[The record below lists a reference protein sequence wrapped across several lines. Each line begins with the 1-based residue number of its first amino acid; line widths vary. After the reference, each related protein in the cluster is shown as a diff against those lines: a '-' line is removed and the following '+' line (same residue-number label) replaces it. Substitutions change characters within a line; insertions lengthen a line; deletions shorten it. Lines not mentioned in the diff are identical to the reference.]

1 MLRRVAYRVPMLF
14 GIAASMLPQIIVAQ
28 QEQPEPA
35 FRAGIK
41 LVEVDVVARR
51 NGAPATGLSKDDF
64 TLLDNGRKQL
74 IAIFSVHSRKTG
86 DQPAVPPP
94 PGVFSNR
101 VARGADAPKTTVI
114 LLDQMNTPQTLQAYA
129 IARIGKFI
137 DSRPGGDRIGIYTL
151 LGNGALHVVEELTS
165 NSELLSRAA
174 NSLNARDP
182 HRRDSDTAGMT
193 RHESEGYAAIGIAG
207 PALGVTGALEQIAH
221 HLANVPGRKN
231 VVWITT
237 AFPVYDLGLGID
249 FRPEMEKAARALNDA
264 RVALYAV
271 DARGLIGALDG
282 LTAISNAET
291 RGPPRSPR
299 LIAMTMQRGEP
310 ANPRGLYTE
319 QMLSGLTGGL
329 TFFNRSNAL
338 EESIQTAVD
347 DGDLTYTLGFYPQ
360 ESEQD
365 GTWHNLKVA
374 VRRPGVSLRY
384 RRNYLA
390 RREGDAGDGRPTLEQ
405 LLKDPLDATQLELR
419 VSVARKTAQAEVLQ
433 VNVNLDLHDVE
444 FKHENMRRLGAVD
457 LAFHVEGTGGMT
469 SKILRID
476 IPDDQ
481 FATFLEKGLNM
492 VASVDTT
499 GGVEAFR
506 VVVQDRTTGAAGSV
520 TVPLAQK

>member
-1 MLRRVAYRVPMLF
+1 MLF
-14 GIAASMLPQIIVAQ
+14 GFAAIMLAQ
-28 QEQPEPA
+28 QEQPEA
-35 FRAGIK
+35 TFRAGTK
-41 LVEVDVVARR
+41 LVEVDVVAQR
-51 NGAPATGLSKDDF
+51 NGAPAIGLSKDDF
-64 TLLDNGRKQL
+64 TLLDNGKKQI
-74 IAIFSVHSRKTG
+74 IAFFSVRSRKTG
-86 DQPAVPPP
+86 GNATVPPP

-101 VARGADAPKTTVI
+101 VWRGADAANTTVI

-129 IARIGKFI
+129 IARIAKFI
-137 DSRPGGDRIGIYTL
+137 QSQHGRDRIGIYTI
-151 LGNGALHVVEELTS
+151 LGNGGLYVVEELTS
-165 NSELLSRAA
+165 NSELLTRAA
-174 NSLNARDP
+174 NSLKARDP
-182 HRRDSDTAGMT
+182 RRRDSDTTGMT
-193 RHESEGYAAIGIAG
+193 RHESEGYAAIGITG
-207 PALGVTGALEQIAH
+207 PALGVTGALVQIAR

-264 RVALYAV
+264 NAALYAV
-271 DARGLIGALDG
+271 DARGLMGALDG
-282 LTAISNAET
+282 LTAISDADVEKP
-291 RGPPRSPR
+291 GPPRSPR

-329 TFFNRSNAL
+329 TFFNKSNAL

-347 DGDLTYTLGFYPQ
+347 DGNLTYTLGFYPQ

-365 GTWHNLKVA
+365 RTWHDLKVA

-384 RRNYLA
+384 RRSYLA
-390 RREGDAGDGRPTLEQ
+390 RPEGEATDGRPTLEQ
-405 LLKDPLDATQLELR
+405 LLKEPLDATQLELR
-419 VSVARKTAQAEVLQ
+419 VSVARNTPQVEVLQ
-433 VNVNLDLHDVE
+433 VKVNVDLHNVA

-469 SKILRID
+469 SKTVQVD

-492 VASVDTT
+492 VASVDTR

-506 VVVQDRTTGAAGSV
+506 VLVQDRATGAAGSV
-520 TVPLAQK
+520 TVPLPNR

>member
-1 MLRRVAYRVPMLF
+1 
-14 GIAASMLPQIIVAQ
+14 
-28 QEQPEPA
+28 
-35 FRAGIK
+35 
-41 LVEVDVVARR
+41 
-51 NGAPATGLSKDDF
+51 
-64 TLLDNGRKQL
+64 
-74 IAIFSVHSRKTG
+74 
-86 DQPAVPPP
+86 
-94 PGVFSNR
+94 
-101 VARGADAPKTTVI
+101 
-114 LLDQMNTPQTLQAYA
+114 MNTPQTLQADA
-129 IARIGKFI
+129 IARIGKFV
-137 DSRPGGDRIGIYTL
+137 DSRHGGDRIGIYTL
-151 LGNGALHVVEELTS
+151 LGNGSLQVVEELTS
-165 NSELLSRAA
+165 NTELLSRAA

-182 HRRDSDTAGMT
+182 QRRDSDTKGMT

-221 HLANVPGRKN
+221 HVANVPGRKN

-310 ANPRGLYTE
+310 ANPRGLDTE

-374 VRRPGVSLRY
+374 VQAARREPALSQKF
-384 RRNYLA
+384 A

-405 LLKDPLDATQLELR
+405 ILKDSLDATQLELR
-419 VSVARKTAQAEVLQ
+419 VSVARKTGQAEVLQ
-433 VNVNLDLHDVE
+433 VNVNVDLHNVE
-444 FKHENMRRLGAVD
+444 FKHENMTAIGAID

-469 SKILRID
+469 SKTLRID

-481 FATFLEKGLNM
+481 FRHSSKKA
-492 VASVDTT
+492 
-499 GGVEAFR
+499 
-506 VVVQDRTTGAAGSV
+506 
-520 TVPLAQK
+520 

>member
-1 MLRRVAYRVPMLF
+1 MLSGVTYRVPMLC
-14 GIAASMLPQIIVAQ
+14 GIAAIMLAQ
-28 QEQPEPA
+28 EKQPEA
-35 FRAGIK
+35 TFRAGTK
-41 LVEVDVVARR
+41 LVEVDVVAHRG
-51 NGAPATGLSKDDF
+51 GAPATGLSKDDF
-64 TLLDNGRKQL
+64 SLLDNGKKQT

-86 DQPAVPPP
+86 DQPTVPPP

-101 VARGADAPKTTVI
+101 VARGANAANTTII
-114 LLDQMNTPQTLQAYA
+114 LFDQMNTPQTLQVYA
-129 IARIGKFI
+129 IARITKFI
-137 DSRPGGDRIGIYTL
+137 QSRHGVDRLGIYTL
-151 LGNGALHVVEELTS
+151 LANGGLYVAEELTS
-165 NSELLSRAA
+165 NTELLSRAA

-182 HRRDSDTAGMT
+182 HRRDSDTTGMT

-237 AFPVYDLGLGID
+237 AFPVYDLALGID
-249 FRPEMEKAARALNDA
+249 FRPEIEKAARTLNDA

-282 LTAISNAET
+282 LTAISNAEKP
-291 RGPPRSPR
+291 GPPRSPR
-299 LIAMTMQRGEP
+299 VIAMTMQRGEA

-374 VRRPGVSLRY
+374 VQRPGVSLRY
-384 RRNYLA
+384 RRSYLA
-390 RREGDAGDGRPTLEQ
+390 RREGDAGDSRPTLEQ
-405 LLKDPLDATQLELR
+405 LLKDSLDATQLELR
-419 VSVARKTAQAEVLQ
+419 VSVARKTAPAEVLEVK
-433 VNVNLDLHDVE
+433 VNVDLHNVE
-444 FKHENMRRLGAVD
+444 FKHENMRRLGALD

-469 SKILRID
+469 SKTVEID
-476 IPDDQ
+476 IPDNQ

-492 VASVDTT
+492 VAPIDTT

-506 VVVQDRTTGAAGSV
+506 VVVQDRATGAAGSV
-520 TVPLAQK
+520 TVPLADR